1 LHKNLLKKS
10 FKQTNLSRNTKILL
24 RVIIC
29 YMIFM
34 DLMGFVD
41 CVEFVVCLNE
51 WILRI
56 YGFKRSY
63 GALAE

>member
-1 LHKNLLKKS
+1 MN
-10 FKQTNLSRNTKILL
+10 
-24 RVIIC
+24 
-29 YMIFM
+29 FM

-41 CVEFVVCLNE
+41 CVEFVGCLNE
-51 WILRI
+51 WILQI